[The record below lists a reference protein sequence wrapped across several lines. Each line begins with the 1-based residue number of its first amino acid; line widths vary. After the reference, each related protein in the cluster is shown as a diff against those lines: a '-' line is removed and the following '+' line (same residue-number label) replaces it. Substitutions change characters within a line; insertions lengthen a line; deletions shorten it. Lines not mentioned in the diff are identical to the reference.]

1 MYGDINVNFF
11 AKDNEKISNYVN
23 NLAMIGCK
31 MKINNHTRFS
41 ENCRPSLLD
50 HIYTNVGNTRTNSGV
65 ALFELSDHL
74 PTFFMVRNTISC
86 VKNDT
91 IFICCMKHFILE
103 DFLIDLNAK
112 MSEIKLNYSET
123 NVTTDVSNITLVF
136 KSVLDIHGLHAPL
149 RPQTRKEKTLNKK
162 PWITT
167 GLLKSIKTKNK
178 LFRKLFKRN
187 NPNEKTFYQ
196 KYLNKLTHV
205 KEAAKRN

>member
-1 MYGDINVNFF
+1 MPFQDKLCDTLTDLENSNLNYIVYGDINVNFF

-31 MKINNHTRFS
+31 MKINNHRRFG

-74 PTFFMVRNTISC
+74 PTFFMVRNTIRC

-91 IFICCMKHFILE
+91 KFICCMKHFILE
-103 DFLIDLNAK
+103 DLLIDLNAK

-136 KSVLDIHGLHAPL
+136 KSVLDIHVTCPFETAD
-149 RPQTRKEKTLNKK
+149 
-162 PWITT
+162 
-167 GLLKSIKTKNK
+167 
-178 LFRKLFKRN
+178 
-187 NPNEKTFYQ
+187 
-196 KYLNKLTHV
+196 
-205 KEAAKRN
+205 AKRKNTKQKALDNYGSS